1 MKYAAEM
8 RIRLQKERGIIMDT
22 VNIENFINELVAA
35 LEQEIMGPEGEIFA
49 QGLGYMLAF
58 FAGLAIISGILFAI
72 NLICRWRIFSKAGE
86 KGWKSLIPYYGTYV
100 EFKFTWSGL
109 QGILML
115 GALIASNIIT
125 ATCETGS
132 FMTLIGA
139 VLAFYAAV
147 MALIQTHKLSQS
159 FGHKFGFTLGL
170 LFLNP
175 IFMLILAFGKK
186 SQYVGP
192 IVKNK

>member
-1 MKYAAEM
+1 
-8 RIRLQKERGIIMDT
+8 MD
-22 VNIENFINELVAA
+22 VEKFITELVAA

-58 FAGLAIISGILFAI
+58 FAGLAIISGIVFAI

-86 KGWKSLIPYYGTYV
+86 KGWKSIIPFYSSYV
-100 EFKFTWSGL
+100 EFSFTWSKL

-115 GALIASNIIT
+115 ASMLVGRVVC
-125 ATCETGS
+125 AAAESGS
-132 FMTLIGA
+132 LVYTIGSVIGA
-139 VLAFYAAV
+139 YSAILV
-147 MALIQTHKLSQS
+147 LIQTHKLSRS
-159 FGHKFGFTLGL
+159 FGRKFGFTLGL

-192 IVKNK
+192 AVKSK